1 MHLITS
7 FQFTRSTIE
16 TNSMRSQH
24 FFGHSLLNIGNIEW
38 NKQSRKCWWKKKLIK
53 FYKNEVI
60 VLIKETI
67 KRNQRSHAQFQR
79 FADHCTFSFTLLG
92 AQKMFKIQLI
102 SAALIWCRSITTAK
116 KCERDEEKKLVRRH
130 FNLAVHLYADL
141 VIFTWFRATT
151 SLNGRRWFYA
161 SASDRLTQMSYR
173 VIRFVRYLVV
183 IYSIN

>member
-38 NKQSRKCWWKKKLIK
+38 NKQSRNCWWKKKLIK

-102 SAALIWCRSITTAK
+102 IAALIWCRSITTAK
-116 KCERDEEKKLVRRH
+116 KCERDEEKKLYVGISIWLCICMQTLSFLRDLERQLH
-130 FNLAVHLYADL
+130 WIAVAGSTL
-141 VIFTWFRATT
+141 
-151 SLNGRRWFYA
+151 
-161 SASDRLTQMSYR
+161 
-173 VIRFVRYLVV
+173 
-183 IYSIN
+183 